1 MQRARPLLGTYVSVR
16 AEGAPR
22 QEAAIAAAFDAVE
35 KVERL
40 MSCHDPSSE
49 LSRLNESGHRRAVP
63 VHPWTFEVF
72 RLAVALFR
80 HSAGSFDCAIGG
92 RQAAAGRLPSRGG
105 ERSAADGSSDDI
117 DLSAGDF
124 VRYRRK
130 LHIDFGGI
138 AKGFAVDRAVDAL
151 RRAGATS
158 GAVNAGGDMRSFGAN
173 AEPVHVRLPGNEGL
187 AAIGEIRDA
196 AVATSIAGEE
206 PPLGLPILDGR
217 SLCRPV
223 ASLVSVFAGTCA
235 LADALTKVVAL
246 QGTRS
251 AATLAHFGAEALRWE
266 RDAARWSRI
275 PSRAS

>member
-1 MQRARPLLGTYVSVR
+1 MQRARPLLGTYVVVR

-22 QEAAIAAAFDAVE
+22 QEAAFAAAFDAVE
-35 KVERL
+35 TVGRL

-49 LSRLNESGHRRAVP
+49 LSRLNESGHRRAIP

-80 HSAGSFDCAIGG
+80 HSAGSFDCAVGG
-92 RQAAAGRLPSRGG
+92 RQAAAGRLPSWGG
-105 ERSAADGSSDDI
+105 ERPAAGGSSEDI
-117 DLSAGDF
+117 DLSAANR
-124 VRYRRK
+124 VRYRKK
-130 LHIDFGGI
+130 LHVDFGGI
-138 AKGFAVDRAVDAL
+138 AKGFAVDRAIDAL
-151 RRAGATS
+151 RSAGAAS
-158 GAVNAGGDMRSFGAN
+158 GAVNAGGDMRAFGAS

-196 AVATSIAGEE
+196 AVATSIAGED

-217 SLCRPV
+217 SLCRPM
-223 ASLVSVFAGTCA
+223 AGLVCVFAGTCA

-251 AATLAHFGAEALRWE
+251 AATLARFGAEALHWE
-266 RDAARWSRI
+266 RDAGRWSRI
-275 PSRAS
+275 PSRTS

>member
-1 MQRARPLLGTYVSVR
+1 MQRARPLLGTFVSVR

-22 QEAAIAAAFDAVE
+22 QDAAIAAAFNAVE